1 MKGKLPSIVMVFVAL
16 ALVLSLVAVVAV
28 APKEASAD
36 PGTLKWSEIAIPQE
50 GVEGDWA
57 LADGSD
63 VGPIA
68 VSPDGGTLFA
78 AAYNLNVSDAGTGW
92 YGLGNWSLMRST
104 DGGYGWKNPI
114 TKIDGTAYTT
124 FKAFGDNN
132 AIVDIVV
139 SPDWADDAIVLVATT
154 ANVYISDD
162 RGVEFTSTATSGT
175 LGSITSLDAALDED
189 GRLTMVAGS
198 TTDVWLKTWVGGWV
212 AQSVGNDVHDVA
224 FSPNYAGDG
233 QIVAVVFD
241 GTSTTMVRAKFWEE
255 AWAATLD
262 DAEILDKDSTS
273 DESVRASIGF
283 PDDYDALLG
292 PVFVGIQTQDVGTNP
307 LTIGDVWRIDWSSIK
322 STATD
327 LNVRG
332 VTAGVTP
339 TDTDIWS
346 IAVSGNADEALILA
360 GPKEVLATAE
370 PVQLLVHYST
380 DGGASWTPAIR
391 PPSGLNSP
399 YLALGSTAAY
409 VGTSG
414 TESAFGY
421 SIAVGEL
428 PEGACWG
435 ETGLIDTVISVIKDV
450 AASPGYDVDGM
461 LYMVTGNASSLA
473 NSLWLTTAD
482 RITWDRALYYLL
494 ASPEL
499 SFDMV
504 ALPEDFPTDLSVFVA
519 QSGTTMILRSDL
531 AGAFWL
537 KTIYARAAITAMTVV
552 DADTIYTGDA
562 SGNVWR
568 TTNAGTRWYK
578 PDESEIT
585 GTVTSIV
592 VEPEGAILV
601 GSSDERVYICYDES
615 EAYEFE
621 RVGPVTGPGATV
633 TLVAFDADYAENNT
647 IYAGNKSGLIYRF
660 VIDESTVW
668 DRISPDTATI
678 NLSGLVV
685 MDDGTLYASDLTAD
699 AGVWRSVNPTE
710 LIEEGGPDFEQMLTD
725 LPENAVLELLRV
737 VPGSNILFAVNTNAS
752 HQLIAFTDTLT
763 GKPSPALPEDES
775 TAGVILEAGDDYG
788 LARVTLVWERMTGA
802 LNYSYQVAYDDEFKS
817 IVASGYIAGTV
828 KDVILN
834 PGETYYWRVRVG
846 AVGSWVGSPLLSPWS
861 ETWSFTT
868 TLGPGAARPILENPE
883 AGAEDV
889 VLQPVLE
896 WSGLIDATNYELEV
910 ARDCDWTDLVI
921 DKTGDNALGAV
932 TTYAVPSG
940 VLDYDTSYCWRVTAL
955 SETAVSPPSDTG
967 SYTTMAEPTPAE
979 AAPTPAWVWMVIA
992 IGAILLIA
1000 LVVLIMRTR
1009 RPV

>member
-36 PGTLKWSEIAIPQE
+36 PGTLKWSEITIPE
-50 GVEGDWA
+50 DGATGDYA
-57 LADGSD
+57 LWNNSD

-68 VSPDGGTLFA
+68 VSPDGDTLFA
-78 AAYNLNVSDAGTGW
+78 AV
-92 YGLGNWSLMRST
+92 LGNATDTSQTTNLTYYLMRST

-114 TKIDGTAYTT
+114 TKIDGLANTT
-124 FKAFGDNN
+124 FDAAGDSS

-139 SPDWADDAIVLVATT
+139 SPDWANDDIVLVATT
-154 ANVYISDD
+154 SNVYISDD
-162 RGVEFTSTATSGT
+162 RGVEFTSTATSGA
-175 LGSITSLDAALDED
+175 LGTITSLDVALDEN

-198 TTDVWLKTWVGGWV
+198 DTDVYLKTWVGGWV
-212 AQSVGNDVHDVA
+212 AQSVTYDVLDVA
-224 FSPNYAGDG
+224 FSPLYAGDG
-233 QIVAVVFD
+233 QIVAVTTD
-241 GTSTTMVRAKFWEE
+241 SSALTMVRAKFFEE

-262 DAEILDKDSTS
+262 DAEILDETSVS
-273 DESVRASIGF
+273 DESVRACIGF

-292 PVFVGIQTQDVGTNP
+292 PVFVGIQTQDVGTDP
-307 LTIGDVWRIDWSSIK
+307 LAIGDVWRIDWSSIK

-360 GPKEVLATAE
+360 GPKVPLATAE

-380 DGGASWTPAIR
+380 DGGASWTAAIR

-399 YLALGSTAAY
+399 YLALGSTAY

-428 PEGACWG
+428 SEGACWG
-435 ETGLIDTVISVIKDV
+435 ETGLIDTILSVIKDV

-494 ASPEL
+494 ASPQL

-519 QSGTTMILRSDL
+519 KSGTTMILRSDL

-537 KTIYARAAITAMTVV
+537 KTIVARAAITAMTVV

-601 GSSDERVYICYDES
+601 GSSDNRVYICYDES

-647 IYAGNKSGLIYRF
+647 IYAGNGSDQIHRF

-685 MDDGTLYASDLTAD
+685 MDDGTLYASDTTAD

-725 LPENAVLELLRV
+725 LPTGAVLELLRV
-737 VPGSNILFAVNTNAS
+737 VPGGSNILFAVNAS
-752 HQLIAFTDTLT
+752 NQLIAYTDTLT
-763 GKPSPALPEDES
+763 GKPSLTLPEEES
-775 TAGVILEAGDDYG
+775 TAGVILEAGDQYG
-788 LARVTLVWERMTGA
+788 MARVTLVWTKMTGA

-817 IVASGYIAGTV
+817 IVASDSIAGTV
-828 KDVILN
+828 DDVVLN
-834 PGETYYWRVRVG
+834 PGQTYYWRVRVG
-846 AVGSWVGSPLLSPWS
+846 AVGSWAGAPLLSPWS

-868 TLGPGAARPILENPE
+868 TLGPGAARPVLENPA
-883 AGAEDV
+883 AGAEGV
-889 VLQPVLE
+889 ALQPVLE
-896 WSGLIDATNYELEV
+896 WSGLIDATKYELMV
-910 ARDCDWTDLVI
+910 ARDCDWTDLVV
-921 DKTGDNALGAV
+921 DKTGDTALGAV
-932 TTYAVPSG
+932 TTYAVPAG
-940 VLDYDTSYCWRVTAL
+940 VLDYDTSYCWKVRAL
-955 SETAVSPPSDTG
+955 SETTVSPWSDTG
-967 SYTTMAEPTPAE
+967 SFTVMAEPGPAE
-979 AAPTPAWVWMVIA
+979 AAPTPAWVWAVIA